1 MNSGESMSTATR
13 WKALAWE
20 RVALGVRRYLGSW
33 SAVVEYLVL
42 NPLLRPEFTNRFARG
57 TLSLKDELGYKS
69 SIIPAKEVWELFPGI
84 EEVEI
89 RMGRTLPDEG
99 SSISFREMVILC
111 SIARSE
117 NARVVFEIGTSLGVT
132 TFNIALNLP
141 HDGVLHTLDLP
152 LTSGNQDSI
161 SMIHDVSVS
170 DRKMIFANRQK
181 RRFLNSSVESIV
193 HPLFSDSAA
202 FDYSPYQKSC
212 DIVFVDGAHS
222 RAYVES
228 DTKAAFALARPG
240 GLVVWH
246 DYNNGF
252 FWPDVHDYLT
262 RIAPQYGIKRIR
274 GTMFAVARA
283 S

>member
-1 MNSGESMSTATR
+1 
-13 WKALAWE
+13 
-20 RVALGVRRYLGSW
+20 V
-33 SAVVEYLVL
+33 
-42 NPLLRPEFTNRFARG
+42 
-57 TLSLKDELGYKS
+57 
-69 SIIPAKEVWELFPGI
+69 FPGI

-89 RMGRTLPDEG
+89 RIGRTLPDEG

-111 SIARSE
+111 SITRCE
-117 NARVVFEIGTSLGVT
+117 NARVVFEIGTSFGVT
-132 TFNIALNLP
+132 TFNVALNLP
-141 HDGVLHTLDLP
+141 DDGILHTLDLP
-152 LTSGNQDSI
+152 LVSDEQDSLRTAY
-161 SMIHDVSVS
+161 DVSIS

-181 RRFLNSSVESIV
+181 RRFLDSSIESKV
-193 HPLFSDSAA
+193 RPLFSDSAA

-222 RAYVES
+222 LAYVES

-262 RIAPQYGIKRIR
+262 RIAQQYGITRIR

>member
-1 MNSGESMSTATR
+1 MSAATR
-13 WKALAWE
+13 WKALDWE
-20 RVALGVRRYLGSW
+20 RVALGARRYFGSW
-33 SAVVEYLVL
+33 SAVVEYLVFKPWL
-42 NPLLRPEFTNRFARG
+42 HPGLTNRFARG
-57 TLSLKDELGYKS
+57 ALSLKDDIGYRS
-69 SIIPAKEVWELFPGI
+69 SIIPAKDVWELFPGI

-111 SIARSE
+111 SIVCSEKAR
-117 NARVVFEIGTSLGVT
+117 AVFEIGTSLGVT

-141 HDGVLHTLDLP
+141 EDGILHTLDLP
-152 LTSGNQDSI
+152 LPTVEQNDI
-161 SMIHDVSVS
+161 STVYDVSVS
-170 DRKMIFANRQK
+170 DRKMIFANRQE
-181 RRFLNSSVESIV
+181 RRFLDTSIESMV

-212 DIVFVDGAHS
+212 DVVFVDGAHS

-228 DTKAAFALARPG
+228 DTNAAFSLVRPG
-240 GLVVWH
+240 GLVIWH

-252 FWPDVHDYLT
+252 FWPDVHEYLT
-262 RIAPQYGIKRIR
+262 AIAPQYGINRIR